1 MADRPLPPMDVN
13 RLPSRVLLDTGVF
26 IRALGEHSSDPRSA
40 DCREFTETM
49 LKAGRDL
56 LVAAPSM
63 AEMIRGMPVPTPPT
77 TPGFIIVPFDDMA
90 AIVLGT
96 QFPAKVLKEVAGT
109 SGTPL
114 TYLKY
119 DAMIAACAIR
129 HKAQFLVTLD
139 HRLGAQTPSGLK
151 IAAPGDFRTKQ
162 LTLLA
167 EPPPSGKAKTK
178 P

>member
-1 MADRPLPPMDVN
+1 MASRPLRPIDLN
-13 RLPSRVLLDTGVF
+13 RLPLRVLLDTGVF
-26 IRALGEHSSDPRSA
+26 IRALGEHANDPRSV
-40 DCREFTETM
+40 DCKEFTATM

-63 AEMIRGMPVPTPPT
+63 AEMIRGMSVPMPPT

-90 AIVLGT
+90 AVVLGM
-96 QFPAKVLKEVAGT
+96 QFPAKVLKEVAGA
-109 SGTPL
+109 SGMPL

-119 DAMIAACAIR
+119 DALIAACAIR

-139 HRLGAQTPSGLK
+139 HRLAAQAPSGLK
-151 IAAPGDFRTKQ
+151 IAAPGDFRAKQ
-162 LTLLA
+162 MVLLA